1 MVGYTA
7 EEKSYKLLKGN
18 ILKRMEAERVSDAQM
33 AAATGMS
40 KETYRRKKL
49 HPERFTYP
57 ELIRVF
63 RRLGF
68 PESEIL
74 EATKL

>member
-18 ILKRMEAERVSDAQM
+18 ILKRMEAERVTDAQM
-33 AAATGMS
+33 AAVTEMS

-57 ELIRVF
+57 ELIRIF

-74 EATKL
+74 EATKI

>member
-7 EEKSYKLLKGN
+7 EEKSYRLLKGN
-18 ILKRMEAERVSDAQM
+18 ILKRMEPERVTDAQM
-33 AAATGMS
+33 AAAGMS

-57 ELIRVF
+57 ELIMVF
-63 RRLGF
+63 RRLEF

-74 EATKL
+74 EATKI

>member
-7 EEKSYKLLKGN
+7 EEKSYKLLKRN
-18 ILKRMEAERVSDAQM
+18 ILKRMEAERVTDAQM
-33 AAATGMS
+33 AAAGMS

-57 ELIRVF
+57 ELIMVF

-74 EATKL
+74 EATKI

>member
-33 AAATGMS
+33 AAAGMS

-57 ELIRVF
+57 ELIMVF

-74 EATKL
+74 EATKI